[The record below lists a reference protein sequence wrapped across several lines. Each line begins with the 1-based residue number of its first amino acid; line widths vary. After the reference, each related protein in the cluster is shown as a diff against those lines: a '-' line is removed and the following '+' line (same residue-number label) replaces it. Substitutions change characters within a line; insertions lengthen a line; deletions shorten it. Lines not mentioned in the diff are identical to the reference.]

1 MRRILGLAVLLMV
14 PVVVCAE
21 GKPLPRGFEDM
32 GIAAPLS
39 LDMTAGDLDRIKGK
53 VTKSSKFVSVVM
65 DNGYLVTITLNDKAD
80 RLVKIIAQLQ
90 KNQYTELLKKMQSFS
105 EGNQY
110 EKEKEGS
117 REIHTWKDAKTVIRL
132 VSTGDFSRID
142 LMNLKELE
150 E

>member
-1 MRRILGLAVLLMV
+1 MRRVLGLAVLLMM

-21 GKPLPRGFEDM
+21 GKPLPRGFEAM

-39 LDMTAGDLDRIKGK
+39 LDMTANDLDRIKGK
-53 VTKSSKFVSVVM
+53 VTKSGKFVSIAM
-65 DNGYLVTITLNDKAD
+65 DNGYLVSITLNDKAD
-80 RLVKIIAQLQ
+80 RLDKIIAQLQ
-90 KNQYTELLKKMQSFS
+90 KDQYAELIKKMQRFS

-110 EKEKEGS
+110 EKEKEG
-117 REIHTWKDAKTVIRL
+117 RHEIHTWKDAKTVIRL
-132 VSTGDFSRID
+132 VSTEDFFRID